1 MAAMEIQLGDERLL
15 LLEEHLTS
23 DEIQQKAMDKRVNA
37 FGGGIGGLLQRPKA
51 EEVTFVARQRRLMP
65 FWHVAATSHYVYER
79 NRDYTVPAVS
89 SEVTAVTVHGQRHE
103 MNERLGS
110 QAAFRLP
117 LLEHCQNDF
126 RSESFTD
133 GLTGA
138 GVADGPAVITGPKS
152 EIGDLQTLETA
163 ETIVVPPEQRASFVV
178 RKTLADVM
186 KPVQADRIIEE
197 TIVLQKTDLY
207 YRPVW
212 AFEFA
217 WRDKK
222 GVVEI
227 DSITGQV
234 QTGKAMMTQVK
245 GLLNRDL
252 LFDIGADTVGL
263 FVPGGSIAV
272 KLAKAA
278 IDTNRK

>member
-1 MAAMEIQLGDERLL
+1 MEIQLGEERLL
-15 LLEEHLTS
+15 LLAEQLTG

-51 EEVTFVARQRRLMP
+51 EEVTFVARQRRLLP

-79 NRDYTVPAVS
+79 NHDYTVPAAS
-89 SEVTAVTVHGQRHE
+89 PEVTAVTVHDQRHE
-103 MNERLGS
+103 MDQRLGS
-110 QAAFRLP
+110 QPAFRLP

-126 RSESFTD
+126 RSETFTD

-138 GVADGPAVITGPKS
+138 PVADGPAVITGPKS
-152 EIGDLQTLETA
+152 EIGDLQTLETD

-197 TIVLQKTDLY
+197 TIVLQTTDLY
-207 YRPVW
+207 YRATW
-212 AFEFA
+212 AFEFT
-217 WRDKK
+217 WRDKR
-222 GVVEI
+222 GVIEV
-227 DSITGQV
+227 DSISGQV
-234 QTGKAMMTQVK
+234 QAGKAMMSQVK

-278 IDTNRK
+278 IDTSRK

>member
-1 MAAMEIQLGDERLL
+1 VEIQLGTERLL
-15 LLEEHLTS
+15 LLEEHLTG
-23 DEIQQKAMDKRVNA
+23 DEIQQKAMDKRTNA
-37 FGGGIGGLLQRPKA
+37 FGGGIGSLLQRPKA
-51 EEVTFVARQRRLMP
+51 EEISFVGRQRRLMP
-65 FWHVAATSHYVYER
+65 FWHVAAISHYVYDR
-79 NRDYTVPAVS
+79 NRDYTVPAAS
-89 SEVTAVTVHGQRHE
+89 PEVTAVTVHDQRHE
-103 MNERLGS
+103 MDQRVGA
-110 QAAFRLP
+110 QPAFRLP

-126 RSESFTD
+126 RSETFTD
-133 GLTGA
+133 GVTG
-138 GVADGPAVITGPKS
+138 GPESDGPAVITGPKS
-152 EIGDLQTLETA
+152 EIGDLQTLEAA

-197 TIVLQKTDLY
+197 TIVLQTTDLY

-217 WRDKK
+217 WRDKR
-222 GVVEI
+222 GVIEV
-227 DSITGQV
+227 DSISGQV
-234 QTGKAMMTQVK
+234 QAGKQMMTQVK

-278 IDTNRK
+278 MDTNRK

>member
-1 MAAMEIQLGDERLL
+1 MEIQLGEERLL

-23 DEIQQKAMDKRVNA
+23 DEIQQKAMDKRVSA

-51 EEVTFVARQRRLMP
+51 EEVTFMGRQRRLMP
-65 FWHVAATSHYVYER
+65 LWHIAATSHYVYER
-79 NRDYTVPAVS
+79 NREYTVPAAS
-89 SEVTAVTVHGQRHE
+89 GEVTAVTVHGQRHE
-103 MNERLGS
+103 MNQRLGS

-133 GLTGA
+133 GVTGA
-138 GVADGPAVITGPKS
+138 AVGDGPAVITGPKS
-152 EIGDLQTLETA
+152 EIGDLQALETA
-163 ETIVVPPEQRASFVV
+163 ETIVVPPEQRASYVV
-178 RKTLADVM
+178 RKTLAEVM
-186 KPVQADRIIEE
+186 KPMQADRILEE
-197 TIVLQKTDLY
+197 TIVLQTTDLY

-212 AFEFA
+212 AIEFA
-217 WRDKK
+217 WRDKL
-222 GVVEI
+222 GVIEI
-227 DSITGQV
+227 DSITGDAKA
-234 QTGKAMMTQVK
+234 GKGMMTQVK
-245 GLLNRDL
+245 GMLNRDL
-252 LFDIGADTVGL
+252 LFDIGADTVGI

>member
-1 MAAMEIQLGDERLL
+1 MASMEIQLGEERLL

-37 FGGGIGGLLQRPKA
+37 FGGGIGGLLQRPKV

-89 SEVTAVTVHGQRHE
+89 PEVTAVTVHGQRHE